1 MAWRR
6 LLTQVARQGLD
17 LRSLVESSG
26 RPHLAFYK
34 VKNGNGARLS
44 KLQERFQ
51 STYVGSFS
59 RRVRDTDTN
68 DITLLKELYRRNDPE
83 GVIKL
88 FESQPLLHSNPS
100 ALAEYVKAL
109 VKVDRLDQSSLL
121 KTLQRGIANATKE
134 EESISGL
141 SALRNVGS
149 STKDGI
155 LGTTSAPIHM
165 VTAEGGHFKDQL
177 WRTFRSIALAFL
189 LISGVGAL
197 IEDRGIGRG
206 LGLNEEV
213 QPSMESNT
221 KFNDVK
227 GVDEAKAE
235 LEEIVHYLR
244 DPKCSKLEIGFTI
257 IPEVAFS
264 YFNFFFPLQ
273 RFTRL
278 GGKLPKGVLLVG
290 PPGTGKTMLARAIAG
305 EAGVPF
311 FSCSG
316 SEFEEM
322 FVGVGARRVRDLF
335 AAAKKR
341 SPCIIFI
348 DEIDAIGGSRNPKDQ
363 QYMKMT
369 LNQLLVE
376 LDGFKQNEG
385 IIVIAATN
393 FPESLDKALVRPGRF
408 DRHIVVPNPDVEGRR
423 QIMESHMS
431 KVLKADDVDLMIIA
445 RGTPGFSGA
454 DLANLVNIA
463 ALKAAMD
470 GAKAVSMIDL
480 EYAKDKIMMGS
491 ERKSAVISEES
502 RRLTAFHEGGHALV
516 AIHTDGALPVHK
528 ATIVPRGMSLGMVA
542 QLPDKDETSVSR
554 KQMLAKLDVC
564 LGGRVAE
571 ELIFGENEVT
581 SGASSDLKQAT
592 SLARRM
598 VTKYGMSELVGLV
611 SHNYDDNGKSMSTE
625 TRLLI
630 EKEVRRFLE
639 SAYNNAKTILTTHSK
654 ELHALANALLEHETL
669 SGSQIKSLLAQV
681 NSQQQQQEQQ
691 QTVASQTPAIPVP
704 PSAPPSASA
713 ASAAAAATA
722 AAATAAAEAKG
733 VAQPV

>member
-1 MAWRR
+1 
-6 LLTQVARQGLD
+6 T
-17 LRSLVESSG
+17 
-26 RPHLAFYK
+26 
-34 VKNGNGARLS
+34 GNGVPNIQR
-44 KLQERFQ
+44 KFQ
-51 STYVGSFS
+51 SSYVGNLA
-59 RRVRDTDTN
+59 RRVRDADEASEVAH
-68 DITLLKELYRRNDPE
+68 LKELYHRNDPE
-83 GVIKL
+83 AVIKI
-88 FESQPLLHSNPS
+88 FESQSSLHHNPS

-109 VKVDRLDQSSLL
+109 VRVDRLDESELL
-121 KTLQRGIANATKE
+121 KTLQRGTWVPIFCMSNAVRR
-134 EESISGL
+134 EESSGGL
-141 SALRNVGS
+141 SVFRNAGKSV
-149 STKDGI
+149 KDGV
-155 LGTTSAPIHM
+155 LGTAGAPIHM
-165 VTAEGGHFKDQL
+165 VASEGGHFKEQL
-177 WRTFRSIALAFL
+177 WRTVRTIALAFL

-197 IEDRGIGRG
+197 IEDRGISKG
-206 LGLNEEV
+206 LGLHEEV
-213 QPSMESNT
+213 QPSMESST
-221 KFNDVK
+221 KFSDVK
-227 GVDEAKAE
+227 GVDEAKSE

-244 DPKCSKLEIGFTI
+244 DPK
-257 IPEVAFS
+257 
-264 YFNFFFPLQ
+264 

-335 AAAKKR
+335 SAAKKR

-423 QIMESHMS
+423 QILESHMS

-470 GAKAVSMIDL
+470 GAKDVNMMDL

-491 ERKSAVISEES
+491 ERKSAVISDES
-502 RRLTAFHEGGHALV
+502 RKLTAFHEGGHALV
-516 AIHTDGALPVHK
+516 AVHTDGALPVHK
-528 ATIVPRGMSLGMVA
+528 ATIVPRGMALGMVS
-542 QLPDKDETSVSR
+542 QLPDKDETSISR
-554 KQMLAKLDVC
+554 KQMLARLDIC
-564 LGGRVAE
+564 MGGRVAE

-581 SGASSDLKQAT
+581 SGASSDLQQAT
-592 SLARRM
+592 KLARAM
-598 VTKYGMSELVGLV
+598 VTKYGMSKEVGLV

-630 EKEVRRFLE
+630 EQEVKNFLE
-639 SAYNNAKTILTTHSK
+639 RAYHNAKTILTTHNK
-654 ELHALANALLEHETL
+654 ELHALANALLEQETL
-669 SGSQIKSLLAQV
+669 SGSQINALLAQV
-681 NSQQQQQEQQ
+681 NSQQQMKQQGSS
-691 QTVASQTPAIPVP
+691 SQSSPVP
-704 PSAPPSASA
+704 PSTPNAA
-713 ASAAAAATA
+713 ASAAAAAKA
-722 AAATAAAEAKG
+722 AAATAAAKAKG
-733 VAQPV
+733 VAPVGS

>member
-1 MAWRR
+1 S
-6 LLTQVARQGLD
+6 T
-17 LRSLVESSG
+17 
-26 RPHLAFYK
+26 
-34 VKNGNGARLS
+34 GNGVPNIQR
-44 KLQERFQ
+44 KFQ
-51 STYVGSFS
+51 SSYVGNLA
-59 RRVRDTDTN
+59 RRVRDADEASEVAH
-68 DITLLKELYRRNDPE
+68 LKELYHRNDPE
-83 GVIKL
+83 AVIKI
-88 FESQPLLHSNPS
+88 FESQSSLHHNPS

-109 VKVDRLDQSSLL
+109 VRVDRLDESELL
-121 KTLQRGIANATKE
+121 KTRMSNAVRR
-134 EESISGL
+134 EESSGGL
-141 SALRNVGS
+141 SVFRNAGKSV
-149 STKDGI
+149 KDGV
-155 LGTTSAPIHM
+155 LGTAGAPIHM
-165 VTAEGGHFKDQL
+165 VASEGGHFKEQL
-177 WRTFRSIALAFL
+177 WRTVRTIALAFL

-197 IEDRGIGRG
+197 IEDRGISKG
-206 LGLNEEV
+206 LGLHEEV
-213 QPSMESNT
+213 QPSMESST
-221 KFNDVK
+221 KFSDVK
-227 GVDEAKAE
+227 GVDEAKSE

-244 DPKCSKLEIGFTI
+244 DPK
-257 IPEVAFS
+257 
-264 YFNFFFPLQ
+264 

-335 AAAKKR
+335 SAAKKR

-423 QIMESHMS
+423 QILESHMS

-470 GAKAVSMIDL
+470 GAKDVNMMDL

-491 ERKSAVISEES
+491 ERKSAVISDES
-502 RRLTAFHEGGHALV
+502 RKLTAFHEGGHALV
-516 AIHTDGALPVHK
+516 AVHTDGALPVHK
-528 ATIVPRGMSLGMVA
+528 ATIVPRGMALGMVS
-542 QLPDKDETSVSR
+542 QLPDKDETSISR
-554 KQMLAKLDVC
+554 KQMLARLDIC
-564 LGGRVAE
+564 MGGRVAE

-581 SGASSDLKQAT
+581 SGASSDLQQAT
-592 SLARRM
+592 KLARAM
-598 VTKYGMSELVGLV
+598 VTKYGMSKEVGLV

-630 EKEVRRFLE
+630 EQEVKNFLE
-639 SAYNNAKTILTTHSK
+639 RAYHNAKTILTTHNK
-654 ELHALANALLEHETL
+654 ELHALANALLEQETL
-669 SGSQIKSLLAQV
+669 SGSQINALLAQV
-681 NSQQQQQEQQ
+681 NSQQQMKQQKQHHQ
-691 QTVASQTPAIPVP
+691 VVAPPQGSSSQSSPVP
-704 PSAPPSASA
+704 PSTPNAA
-713 ASAAAAATA
+713 ASAAAAAKA
-722 AAATAAAEAKG
+722 AAATAAAKAKG
-733 VAQPV
+733 VAPVGS

>member
-1 MAWRR
+1 MAWRQI
-6 LLTQVARQGLD
+6 LAQVSRQGLE
-17 LRSLVESSG
+17 LQYIKNSIVRTHLSG
-26 RPHLAFYK
+26 DRFPLY
-34 VKNGNGARLS
+34 
-44 KLQERFQ
+44 QERFL
-51 STYVGSFS
+51 SSYVGNLS
-59 RRVRDTDTN
+59 RRVRDADGAN
-68 DITLLKELYRRNDPE
+68 SITLLKDLYRQSDPE
-83 GVIKL
+83 GVIRL
-88 FESQPLLHSNPS
+88 FESQPSLHSNSS

-109 VKVDRLDQSSLL
+109 VKVDRLDESELL
-121 KTLQRGIANATKE
+121 KTLQRGISKVPS
-134 EESISGL
+134 EESIGGL
-141 SALRNVGS
+141 TALRNVGRS
-149 STKDGI
+149 SKDGI
-155 LGTTSAPIHM
+155 LGTASAPIHM
-165 VTAEGGHFKDQL
+165 VTNEGGHFKEQL
-177 WRTFRSIALAFL
+177 WRTFRSIALVFL
-189 LISGVGAL
+189 VISGVGAL
-197 IEDRGIGRG
+197 IEDRGISKG

-213 QPSMESNT
+213 QPSLDSST

-227 GVDEAKAE
+227 GVDEAKGE

-244 DPKCSKLEIGFTI
+244 DPK
-257 IPEVAFS
+257 
-264 YFNFFFPLQ
+264 

-376 LDGFKQNEG
+376 LDGFKQNDG

-431 KVLKADDVDLMIIA
+431 KVPKADDVDLMIIA

-454 DLANLVNIA
+454 DLANLVNVA

-470 GAKAVSMIDL
+470 GAKAVSMADL
-480 EYAKDKIMMGS
+480 EHAKDRIMMGS
-491 ERKSAVISEES
+491 ERKSAVISPES
-502 RRLTAFHEGGHALV
+502 RKLTAFHEGGHALV
-516 AIHTDGALPVHK
+516 AIHTDGALQVHK
-528 ATIVPRGMSLGMVA
+528 ATIVPRGMALGMVS
-542 QLPDKDETSVSR
+542 QLPDKDETSISR
-554 KQMLAKLDVC
+554 RQMLARLDVC
-564 LGGRVAE
+564 MGGRVAE
-571 ELIFGENEVT
+571 ELIFGESEVT
-581 SGASSDLKQAT
+581 SGASSDLQQAT
-592 SLARRM
+592 SLARAM
-598 VTKYGMSELVGLV
+598 VTKYGMSKQVGLV
-611 SHNYDDNGKSMSTE
+611 AHNYDDNGKSMSTE

-630 EKEVRRFLE
+630 EEEVKEFLDR
-639 SAYNNAKTILTTHSK
+639 AYNNAKTILTTHSK
-654 ELHALANALLEHETL
+654 ELHALANALLEQETL
-669 SGSQIKSLLAQV
+669 TGSQIKALLAQV
-681 NSQQQQQEQQ
+681 NSQHPQKQEERK
-691 QTVASQTPAIPVP
+691 VESQSTSQSAPVP
-704 PSAPPSASA
+704 PSTPNTTAS
-713 ASAAAAATA
+713 AAATA
-722 AAATAAAEAKG
+722 AAAAAAAAAAKAKG
-733 VAQPV
+733 VAPVGS

>member
-1 MAWRR
+1 MAFRH
-6 LLTQVARQGLD
+6 LLRQVSRNQSELEQLRYLSLRCYATIRGLQNVGGSRF
-17 LRSLVESSG
+17 L
-26 RPHLAFYK
+26 
-34 VKNGNGARLS
+34 GAH
-44 KLQERFQ
+44 ERFQ
-51 STYVGSFS
+51 SSYVGSLS
-59 RRVRDTDTN
+59 RRVRDAERASDSALFR
-68 DITLLKELYRRNDPE
+68 DLHRRNDPE
-83 GVIKL
+83 AVIRA
-88 FESQPLLHSNPS
+88 FESQPSLHSNPA

-109 VKVDRLDQSSLL
+109 VKVDRLDESELL
-121 KTLQRGIANATKE
+121 RTLHRGMAAVVHPSGE
-134 EESISGL
+134 EESIAGL
-141 SALRNVGS
+141 SAFRNVGKP
-149 STKDGI
+149 TKDGV
-155 LGTTSAPIHM
+155 LGTASAPIHM
-165 VTAEGGHFKDQL
+165 VAAEGGHFKEQL
-177 WRTFRSIALAFL
+177 WRTFRTIALAFL

-197 IEDRGIGRG
+197 IEDRGISKG

-221 KFNDVK
+221 KFSDVK

-244 DPKCSKLEIGFTI
+244 DPK
-257 IPEVAFS
+257 
-264 YFNFFFPLQ
+264 

-470 GAKAVSMIDL
+470 GAKAVSMADL

-491 ERKSAVISEES
+491 ERKSAVISDES
-502 RRLTAFHEGGHALV
+502 RRLTAYHEGGHALV

-542 QLPDKDETSVSR
+542 QLPEKDETSVSR
-554 KQMLAKLDVC
+554 KQMLARLDVC
-564 LGGRVAE
+564 MGGRVAE

-581 SGASSDLKQAT
+581 SGASSDIQQAT
-592 SLARRM
+592 TLVRAM
-598 VTKYGMSELVGLV
+598 VTKYGMSKEVGLV
-611 SHNYDDNGKSMSTE
+611 AHNYDDNGKSMSTE

-630 EKEVRRFLE
+630 EKEMKHFLGN
-639 SAYNNAKTILTTHSK
+639 AYNNAKNILTTHSK

-669 SGSQIKSLLAQV
+669 TGSQIKALLAQV
-681 NSQQQQQEQQ
+681 NSQQQQQQQ
-691 QTVASQTPAIPVP
+691 QMVATQSSSQSTPVP
-704 PSAPPSASA
+704 PSAPNAA
-713 ASAAAAATA
+713 ASAAAAAA
-722 AAATAAAEAKG
+722 AAASAAAASAAAKAKG
-733 VAQPV
+733 IAPVGS

>member
-1 MAWRR
+1 MAWRQ
-6 LLTQVARQGLD
+6 LISQVSRQQSE
-17 LRSLVESSG
+17 LRQCRSFFLRNYLSVYTFRS
-26 RPHLAFYK
+26 AT
-34 VKNGNGARLS
+34 GNGVPNIQR
-44 KLQERFQ
+44 KFQ
-51 STYVGSFS
+51 SSYVGNLA
-59 RRVRDTDTN
+59 RRVRDADEASEVAH
-68 DITLLKELYRRNDPE
+68 LKELYHRNDPE
-83 GVIKL
+83 AVIKI
-88 FESQPLLHSNPS
+88 FESQSSLHHNPS

-109 VKVDRLDQSSLL
+109 VRVDRLDESELL
-121 KTLQRGIANATKE
+121 KTLQRGMSNAVRR
-134 EESISGL
+134 EESSGGL
-141 SALRNVGS
+141 SVFRNAGKSV
-149 STKDGI
+149 KDGV
-155 LGTTSAPIHM
+155 LGTAGAPIHM
-165 VTAEGGHFKDQL
+165 VASEGGHFKEQL
-177 WRTFRSIALAFL
+177 WRTVRTIALAFL

-197 IEDRGIGRG
+197 IEDRGISKG
-206 LGLNEEV
+206 LGLHEEV
-213 QPSMESNT
+213 QPSMESST
-221 KFNDVK
+221 KFSDVK
-227 GVDEAKAE
+227 GVDEAKSE

-244 DPKCSKLEIGFTI
+244 DPK
-257 IPEVAFS
+257 
-264 YFNFFFPLQ
+264 

-335 AAAKKR
+335 SAAKKR

-423 QIMESHMS
+423 QILESHMS

-470 GAKAVSMIDL
+470 GAKDVNMMDL

-491 ERKSAVISEES
+491 ERKSAVISDES
-502 RRLTAFHEGGHALV
+502 RKLTAFHEGGHALV
-516 AIHTDGALPVHK
+516 AVHTDGALPVHK
-528 ATIVPRGMSLGMVA
+528 ATIVPRGMALGMVS
-542 QLPDKDETSVSR
+542 QLPDKDETSISR
-554 KQMLAKLDVC
+554 KQMLARLDIC
-564 LGGRVAE
+564 MGGRVAE

-581 SGASSDLKQAT
+581 SGASSDLQQAT
-592 SLARRM
+592 KLARAM
-598 VTKYGMSELVGLV
+598 VTKYGMSKEVGLV

-630 EKEVRRFLE
+630 EQEVKNFLE
-639 SAYNNAKTILTTHSK
+639 RAYHNAKTILTTHNK
-654 ELHALANALLEHETL
+654 ELHALANALLEQETL
-669 SGSQIKSLLAQV
+669 SGSQINALLAQV
-681 NSQQQQQEQQ
+681 NSQQQMKQQKQHHQ
-691 QTVASQTPAIPVP
+691 VVAPPQGSSSQSSPVP
-704 PSAPPSASA
+704 PSTPNAA
-713 ASAAAAATA
+713 ASAAAAAKA
-722 AAATAAAEAKG
+722 AAATAAAKAKG
-733 VAQPV
+733 VAPVGS

>member
-1 MAWRR
+1 ME
-6 LLTQVARQGLD
+6 VA
-17 LRSLVESSG
+17 
-26 RPHLAFYK
+26 H
-34 VKNGNGARLS
+34 
-44 KLQERFQ
+44 
-51 STYVGSFS
+51 
-59 RRVRDTDTN
+59 
-68 DITLLKELYRRNDPE
+68 LKELYHRNDPE
-83 GVIKL
+83 ALIRL
-88 FESQPLLHSNPS
+88 FESQPSLHSSPS
-100 ALAEYVKAL
+100 AVAEYVKAL
-109 VKVDRLDQSSLL
+109 VKVDRLDDRELV
-121 KTLQRGIANATKE
+121 KTLQRGFVRSSRE
-134 EESISGL
+134 EEKIT
-141 SALRNVGS
+141 ALTPLKNVGKL
-149 STKDGI
+149 TKDGI
-155 LGTTSAPIHM
+155 LGSASAPIHM
-165 VTAEGGHFKDQL
+165 VAAEGGHFKEQL
-177 WRTFRSIALAFL
+177 WRTVRTIALAFL
-189 LISGVGAL
+189 LISGAGAL
-197 IEDRGIGRG
+197 IEDRGIGKG

-221 KFNDVK
+221 KFSDVK

-244 DPKCSKLEIGFTI
+244 DPK
-257 IPEVAFS
+257 
-264 YFNFFFPLQ
+264 

-278 GGKLPKGVLLVG
+278 GGKLPKGVLLMG

-305 EAGVPF
+305 ESGVPF

-335 AAAKKR
+335 SAAKKR
-341 SPCIIFI
+341 SPCIIFL

-376 LDGFKQNEG
+376 LDGFKQNDG

-423 QIMESHMS
+423 QIMEVYMS
-431 KVLKADDVDLMIIA
+431 KVLNADDVDLMIIA

-470 GAKAVSMIDL
+470 GAKAVSMADL

-502 RRLTAFHEGGHALV
+502 RQITAYHEGGHALV
-516 AIHTDGALPVHK
+516 AIYTDGALPVHK
-528 ATIVPRGMSLGMVA
+528 ATIVPRGMTLGMVA
-542 QLPDKDETSVSR
+542 QLPDKDQTSVTR
-554 KQMLAKLDVC
+554 RQMLARLDVSM
-564 LGGRVAE
+564 GGRVAE
-571 ELIFGENEVT
+571 ELIFGDNEVT

-592 SLARRM
+592 NLAMGM
-598 VTKYGMSELVGLV
+598 VTKYGMSNEIGLAT
-611 SHNYDDNGKSMSTE
+611 HNYVDNGRSMSSE

-630 EKEVRRFLE
+630 EKEVKCYLE
-639 SAYNNAKTILTTHSK
+639 RAYNNAKTILTTHSK

-669 SGSQIKSLLAQV
+669 TGAQIKTLLAQV
-681 NSQQQQQEQQ
+681 DTQKAQQQEE
-691 QTVASQTPAIPVP
+691 TVAAQSSRFP
-704 PSAPPSASA
+704 PSATSPT

-722 AAATAAAEAKG
+722 AAKG
-733 VAQPV
+733 KGIAPVGS